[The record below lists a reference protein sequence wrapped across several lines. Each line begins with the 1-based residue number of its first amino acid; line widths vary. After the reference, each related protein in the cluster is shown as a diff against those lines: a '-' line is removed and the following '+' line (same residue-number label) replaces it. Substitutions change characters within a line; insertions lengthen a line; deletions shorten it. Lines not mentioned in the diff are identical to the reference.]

1 MLHTAG
7 GIACTNEEEL
17 SSYPVLLAKI
27 PGGQNNF
34 VAVVNRGHY
43 IWKHLL
49 DTRRIW
55 SQYRMMILELPWL
68 EEQTHHLYYL
78 RVMEVLL
85 SDFRLVHAA
94 CWKDMYRLVTFACC
108 DSEVFG
114 ARAQNPTCR
123 AAIVGKRA
131 LLSTS

>member
-1 MLHTAG
+1 MLRTEG
-7 GIACTNEEEL
+7 GIACTNEELL

-55 SQYRMMILELPWL
+55 SNYRMMILELPWL

-85 SDFRLVHAA
+85 HDFKLVHAA
-94 CWKDMYRLVTFACC
+94 CWKDLYRLAAFAKAL
-108 DSEVFG
+108 VL
-114 ARAQNPTCR
+114 NPRTPY
-123 AAIVGKRA
+123 GEQ
-131 LLSTS
+131 S